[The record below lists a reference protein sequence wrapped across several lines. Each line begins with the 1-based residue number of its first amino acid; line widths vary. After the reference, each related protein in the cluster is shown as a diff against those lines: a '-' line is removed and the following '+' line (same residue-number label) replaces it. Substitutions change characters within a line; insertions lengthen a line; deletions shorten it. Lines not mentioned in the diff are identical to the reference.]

1 MIQFDKK
8 LIRNLNMNLIKIY
21 CKLVKNY
28 KKKYKFLTQFQHDLN
43 TNTGGCYLINILNFY
58 IIMHHFIILF

>member
-8 LIRNLNMNLIKIY
+8 LIRNLDMNSTKIH
-21 CKLVKNY
+21 CKMVKNY
-28 KKKYKFLTQFQHDLN
+28 KKKYKFLSQLQHDLN
-43 TNTGGCYLINILNFY
+43 INIGGCYLINILNFY